1 VYKLNTDD
9 VPANDRFD
17 YHRTALLHHSSP
29 TEAYCNQPAGFSI
42 RAASR
47 DLGTLALMRMSG
59 YSAGRCGLRRNTT
72 LIRQA
77 DPHGYRFL
85 FNPHGCTMVNHNNH
99 DVALAPGEM
108 TLIDTSLPYD
118 AWREAGQTR
127 MLILEFSQD
136 LLPLR
141 RSAVDKLVGAR
152 LGGRAGTGALLWTF
166 ATRAAQDLDHYRPTE
181 AVQVSTTLLDLLGG
195 LLTHELQA
203 DQSLLPESQQRVIF
217 RQVQMFIQQRLSD
230 PTLSPATVAEAHHIS
245 TRTLHRLF
253 EPCGWTVTDW
263 IRSQRLERSRRD
275 LIDPML
281 DVRPI
286 HAIAAQWGFLAAS
299 HYTRIFRSTYGLSP
313 QEYRYQAK
321 LARPPLDVRSATADD
336 RGN

>member
-9 VPANDRFD
+9 VPATDRFD
-17 YHRTALLHHSSP
+17 YHRTALLQHSSP

-47 DLGTLALMRMSG
+47 DLGTVALMRMSG
-59 YSAGRCGLRRNTT
+59 HSAGRCGLRRNTT
-72 LIRQA
+72 LIRRA

-85 FNPHGCTMVNHNNH
+85 FNPQGCTMMNHNNQ
-99 DVALAPGEM
+99 DVALTPGDM

-127 MLILEFSQD
+127 VLIVEFSQE

-141 RSAVDKLVGAR
+141 RSAVDKLIGAR
-152 LGGRAGTGALLWTF
+152 LGSRAGTGALLWTF
-166 ATRAAQDLDHYRPTE
+166 ATRAAQDLDRYRPTE

-195 LLTHELQA
+195 LLTHELQT
-203 DQSLLPESQQRVIF
+203 DRSLPPESQQHVIF

-230 PTLSPATVAEAHHIS
+230 PTLSPANIAEAHHIS

-253 EPCGWTVTDW
+253 EPHGWTVTDW

-275 LIDPML
+275 LTDPML
-281 DVRPI
+281 DDRPI
-286 HAIAAQWGFLAAS
+286 HAIATRWGFLAAS
-299 HYTRIFRSTYGLSP
+299 HYTRIFRSCYDLSP
-313 QEYRYQAK
+313 QEYRRQAK
-321 LARPPLDVRSATADD
+321 SARPPLDAK
-336 RGN
+336 